1 MKKKLPSGFLS
12 TGSTPTTN
20 AVEMFMVYF
29 QNGGSTTSRKMNEK
43 ALEAVREHF
52 NWFEPNSFKT
62 MLQWGIDPN
71 CAKSTTSSSQA
82 LAMRTAKL
90 LGQIMAPLGQ
100 IMAEQVI
107 VKTKII

>member
-12 TGSTPTTN
+12 NGSNPTTN

-29 QNGGSTTSRKMNEK
+29 QNGGSSTSRKMNDA
-43 ALEAVREHF
+43 ALDAVREHF

-62 MLQWGIDPN
+62 MLQWGLDPN

-90 LGQIMAPLGQ
+90 LGQIMA
-100 IMAEQVI
+100 EQVI
-107 VKTKII
+107 VKTKTI